1 MRTWILVGSMAISES
16 ISPGIVFNNTLSYV
30 LIGSFIVGILFWCSG
45 NSSIYWQEIIIKR
58 R

>member
-30 LIGSFIVGILFWCSG
+30 LIGSFIVGILFDVV
-45 NSSIYWQEIIIKR
+45 EIAVYTGKR
-58 R
+58 L